1 MPNNAVPMS
10 QTPNTLNSERHN
22 PWRFCTAPMM
32 EWSDT
37 HCRYFWRQLSK
48 HARLYTEMVT
58 TNALIHGDRSRF
70 LAFDKVEHPVALQLG
85 GSNPQA
91 LAECAKIAEDAG
103 FDEVNLN
110 CGCPSDRVQEN
121 KIGACLMAESML
133 VAECLAEMQ
142 QAVQIPVTVKHRLGI
157 DDLDSKAHF
166 EGFVE
171 TVKTSGCQVF
181 IVHARKAWLN
191 GLSPKEN
198 REVPPLNYDWV
209 YELKAK
215 YPELTIVVNGGVNT
229 LADCETH
236 LAHLDGVMMGREAYH
251 NPFVLAGVDQQLF
264 DDGQMPN
271 REQVLQAFID
281 YSWTQWRTGTKLHHM
296 SRHILGI
303 FAGQHGGKRFRRFLS
318 ENACKQDASPALL
331 QRALDEMMHFQ
342 VQHEN
347 RLASSNSPT

>member
-1 MPNNAVPMS
+1 
-10 QTPNTLNSERHN
+10 
-22 PWRFCTAPMM
+22 MM

-70 LAFDKVEHPVALQLG
+70 LAFQKEEHPVALQLG
-85 GSNPQA
+85 GSDPRA

-121 KIGACLMAESML
+121 KIGACLMAEPQL
-133 VAECLAEMQ
+133 VAECLAAMQ
-142 QAVQIPVTVKHRLGI
+142 QAVSIPVTVKHRLGI

-171 TVKTSGCQVF
+171 TVKQSGCTVF

-198 REVPPLNYDWV
+198 REVPPLNYEWV
-209 YELKAK
+209 YELKTK
-215 YPELTIVVNGGVNT
+215 HPELTIVVNGGVDT

-236 LAHLDGVMMGREAYH
+236 LEHLDGVMMGREAYH
-251 NPFVLAGVDQQLF
+251 NPYILAGVDQQLF
-264 DDGQMPN
+264 GGDQAPS
-271 REQVLQAFID
+271 RERALQAFIE
-281 YSWTQWRTGTKLHHM
+281 YSWQQWRGGTKLHHM

-303 FAGQHGGKRFRRFLS
+303 FAGQHGGKRFRRYLS
-318 ENACKQDASPALL
+318 ENACKKDASPALL
-331 QRALDEMMHFQ
+331 QSALDEMLHYQAQHALKLADSKSQ
-342 VQHEN
+342 V
-347 RLASSNSPT
+347 

>member
-1 MPNNAVPMS
+1 MP
-10 QTPNTLNSERHN
+10 QDQHEPNN

-70 LAFDKVEHPVALQLG
+70 LAFQQEEHPVALQLG
-85 GSNPQA
+85 GSAPKA

-121 KIGACLMAESML
+121 KIGACLMAEPQL
-133 VAECLAEMQ
+133 VAECLAAMQ
-142 QAVQIPVTVKHRLGI
+142 QVVNIPVTVKHRLGI
-157 DDLDSKAHF
+157 DGLDSKAHF

-171 TVKTSGCQVF
+171 TVKQSGCTVF

-215 YPELTIVVNGGVNT
+215 HPDLTIVVNGGVDT

-251 NPFVLAGVDQQLF
+251 NPYVLAEVDRQLF
-264 DDGQMPN
+264 GGDQTPS
-271 REQVLQAFID
+271 REQALQAFIE
-281 YSWTQWRTGTKLHHM
+281 YSWQQWKGGTKLHHM

-303 FAGQHGGKRFRRFLS
+303 FAGQHGGKRFRRYLS
-318 ENACKQDASPALL
+318 ENACKKDASPALL
-331 QRALDEMMHFQ
+331 QSALDEMLHYQAQHALKLAASKSQ
-342 VQHEN
+342 V
-347 RLASSNSPT
+347 